1 MSECLEAAMRRWQQC
16 PRAFWLDHHRPAP
29 SLPEPE
35 LADDVVR
42 GGSSREAVTHSFPG
56 SVLIAT
62 TDFAAARA
70 QTEQALAASD
80 RRPIIGAAFMGPCD
94 TPLRVDLM
102 VPISGGRWRVVL
114 LRYATVSD
122 VLAVDVLA
130 LCAQAA
136 RDAGVNTAGLD
147 LALIDTEFIYPGYSC
162 YAGLFRQVDV
172 TDMAARSAA
181 IGDALRSWQD
191 ACASLRQPEPHCVTS
206 EHCDRPQRCRHWDH
220 CLSQEDHRGEAE
232 AARYRLDLLGRDLA
246 VVLRQEG
253 HVDLRS
259 VPESS
264 LPTPRTVH
272 IQRAALTGLPQLDAG
287 AGELLAAAP
296 WPHHFL
302 RFETIGFAVPIWPA
316 TRPYEVL
323 PFMWTCDVQAGPG
336 SEVQHHRF
344 LADASGDPRR
354 AFALSLLK
362 VLGTGEDGG
371 AILAYNAGF
380 ERNRIRELAK
390 LFDDLGP
397 QLDALLP
404 RIVDLFQVVRGHYYH
419 PAMQGSWSARSVFNA
434 VAPDAQVERF
444 EVAGVPSA
452 LSPLEAFALVL
463 RRDTP
468 PARAARLREALQDYG
483 RRQTLALQRL
493 TQTLQ
498 GWA

>member
-1 MSECLEAAMRRWQQC
+1 MSERLEAAMRRWQQC

-56 SVLIAT
+56 SVLIDT
-62 TDFAAARA
+62 PDFAAAQA
-70 QTEQALAASD
+70 QTEQALAATE

-94 TPLRVDLM
+94 TPVRIDLL

-136 RDAGVNTAGLD
+136 RDAGFNTAGLD

-191 ACASLRQPEPHCVTS
+191 ACASLLKPEPHCVTS
-206 EHCDRPQRCRHWDH
+206 EHCDRPQRCRHWDY
-220 CLSQEDHRGEAE
+220 CRSLEDHSGEAE

-246 VVLRQEG
+246 VELRQEG

-264 LPTPRTVH
+264 LPTPRTLH
-272 IQRAALTGLPQLDAG
+272 IQRAALSGLPQLDAE
-287 AGELLAAAP
+287 AAELLAAAP
-296 WPHHFL
+296 YPHHFL

-323 PFMWTCDVQAGPG
+323 PFMWTCDVQAAPG
-336 SEVQHHRF
+336 SEVQHHRY

-354 AFALSLLK
+354 AFAQSLLK
-362 VLGTGEDGG
+362 ALGGG
-371 AILAYNAGF
+371 GTIFAYNAGF

-390 LFDDLGP
+390 LFDDLSV

-404 RIVDLFQVVRGHYYH
+404 RIVDLFQVVRAHYYH
-419 PAMQGSWSARSVFNA
+419 PAMQGSWSAKSVFNA
-434 VAPDAQVERF
+434 VAPDVQVERF
-444 EVAGVPSA
+444 DVGGVPSG
-452 LSPLEAFALVL
+452 LSPLEAFALAL
-463 RRDTP
+463 RRDTA
-468 PARAARLREALQDYG
+468 PARVAQLREALQDYG
-483 RRQTLALQRL
+483 QRQTLALRRL
-493 TQTLQ
+493 AQTLR
-498 GWA
+498 GAA